1 MNLEYR
7 KMIGIKRIY
16 DVYIFDK
23 GNMCNKNSMN
33 SKLHHKW
40 DWMKGETNQG
50 HTITHKCSQIPAQ
63 QLYGHGRRKWK

>member
-33 SKLHHKW
+33 SKLHHK
-40 DWMKGETNQG
+40 
-50 HTITHKCSQIPAQ
+50 
-63 QLYGHGRRKWK
+63 